1 MTTYHPIDGGLAS
14 VPDDFD
20 DDLDLAQSRVIG
32 EFPPPIPPRPTVLD
46 QLAGYGH
53 FIDRTHSLTYEF
65 VDAYCVCFCTDHTHP
80 ASEFQQRQVW
90 HDGESVYLTAW
101 HTRHDAAQV
110 DQAYAAGASHIV
122 HRRELRVA
130 SIEEAA

>member
-1 MTTYHPIDGGLAS
+1 MTTYQPIDGGLAS

-20 DDLDLAQSRVIG
+20 DGLDLAQSRVIG

-46 QLAGYGH
+46 QLAGQAHLNGLP
-53 FIDRTHSLTYEF
+53 REF
-65 VDAYCVCFCTDHTHP
+65 VDAYVVCFCPDHTHP
-80 ASEFQQRQVW
+80 TSEFQQRQVW

-101 HTRHDAAQV
+101 HARYDAAQV